1 MSAAVDLPA
10 APPIA
15 ARRSDGARAQPASAP
30 AAAGAVRDA
39 APAAATVAAASATA
53 AATPSTATPADVA
66 ATAAAAAS
74 AAALQLYGH
83 LLGARSLDEAAH
95 RLAAEL
101 ARLLNAQRVSVGLRQ
116 RGRTRLV
123 AVTNLDERRAS
134 AELPTLIIGA
144 MDEAIDQALP
154 VLEPAPP
161 GAPDGIRLA
170 HSRLRRAAGSG
181 SSLLTVPLGQ
191 DGQPL
196 GAVCI
201 ERHGPAPFGLRHA
214 AQAGPLLALAVPLLA
229 LLGRAE
235 EAWWRRS
242 ARRAAEA
249 LRDWR
254 KPERRTARL
263 LLAASAALLLALAA
277 WPLPQPVA
285 GRARIEGAQ
294 QRVLA
299 APTDGFIAVAH
310 ARPGDRVARGAPL
323 IELMAQDL
331 ELERQR
337 WASQLAQHE
346 NAHAAALAKADRGQ
360 AALAITRVAEA
371 QAQLALLEGQLGR
384 SRLTAPFD
392 GVVIEGDF
400 SRSVGA
406 PVRQGDALL
415 TLAEDGRYRVV
426 VDIDETEIAR
436 VQPGQAGRLR
446 LSGGDWS
453 GLAVQ
458 VDRVAALARVVEGRN
473 VFEVEAR
480 LTEAATG
487 LRPGLLGR
495 AEIVV
500 GHRPPLWHWAGRA
513 ADRMRLAW
521 WHWLG

>member
-1 MSAAVDLPA
+1 M
-10 APPIA
+10 
-15 ARRSDGARAQPASAP
+15 
-30 AAAGAVRDA
+30 
-39 APAAATVAAASATA
+39 SATA
-53 AATPSTATPADVA
+53 IAPPAPGA
-66 ATAAAAAS
+66 EP

-83 LLGARSLDEAAH
+83 LLGAHSLDEAAH

-101 ARLLNAQRVSVGLRQ
+101 ARLLQAQRVSVGLRVH
-116 RGRTRLV
+116 GRTRLA
-123 AVTNLDERRAS
+123 AVSNLDERPAG
-134 AELPTLIIGA
+134 ATLPALITGA

-154 VLEPAPP
+154 MLEPPPP

-170 HSRLRRAAGSG
+170 HGALRRAAGPG
-181 SSLLTVPLGQ
+181 SSVLTVPLGQ
-191 DGQPL
+191 HGMAL
-196 GAVCI
+196 GAVCL
-201 ERHGPAPFGLRHA
+201 ERHGQSPFLLRDA
-214 AQAGPLLALAVPLLA
+214 ARAAPLLALAVPLLA
-229 LLGRAE
+229 LQARAE
-235 EAWWRRS
+235 EAWWRRTARRVAEAVQQLRQPQRRG
-242 ARRAAEA
+242 ARRA
-249 LRDWR
+249 
-254 KPERRTARL
+254 
-263 LLAASAALLLALAA
+263 LAAAAVVLAALAT

-299 APTDGFIAVAH
+299 APTDGFIAAAH

-346 NAHAAALAKADRGQ
+346 NAHAAALAKADRAQ
-360 AALAITRVAEA
+360 AALAITRAAEA

-400 SRSVGA
+400 SRAVGA

-415 TLAEDGRYRVV
+415 TLAEDGRWRVIV
-426 VDIDETEIAR
+426 EVDETEIAR

-446 LSGGDWS
+446 LSGGDWA
-453 GLAVQ
+453 GHPVQ
-458 VDRVAALARVVEGRN
+458 VARVAALARAVDGRN

-480 LTEAATG
+480 LAEAVPG

-500 GHRPPLWHWAGRA
+500 GHRPPLWQWARRA
-513 ADRMRLAW
+513 ADRLRLAW
-521 WHWLG
+521 WRWLG